1 MKRGVKTHKEEENF
15 DLKVTL
21 FAFAESPVTP
31 KCTMHILKSHLQK
44 SSWASIKMTQ
54 HLFVHFVYQARV
66 CRAKGSTS
74 LYYISLSLGF
84 GNIDKEN

>member
-44 SSWASIKMTQ
+44 SSYASIKMTQ
-54 HLFVHFVYQARV
+54 YLFTLCTKQEFAGQRVAHRCTIFLCHLD
-66 CRAKGSTS
+66 
-74 LYYISLSLGF
+74 LEI
-84 GNIDKEN
+84 